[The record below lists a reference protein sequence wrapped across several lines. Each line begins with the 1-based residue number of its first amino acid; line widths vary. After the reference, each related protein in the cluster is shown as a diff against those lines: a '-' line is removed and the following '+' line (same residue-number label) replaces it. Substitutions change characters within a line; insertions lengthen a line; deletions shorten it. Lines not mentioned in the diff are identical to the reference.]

1 MSFRRRLYGRHV
13 GFQAPDAIYLSMG
26 LMRPLSPELWRSL
39 SPLLDQALDLGP
51 AERQAL
57 LAAIDVQSRELA
69 AALES
74 LLLEHDRVLAEGFLE
89 TGPDI

>member
-1 MSFRRRLYGRHV
+1 
-13 GFQAPDAIYLSMG
+13 MG
-26 LMRPLSPELWRSL
+26 LMRPLDPELWRLL

-57 LAAIDVQSRELA
+57 VAAIRVQSRELS

-74 LLLEHDRVLAEGFLE
+74 LLVEHDRVLAEGFLE
-89 TGPDI
+89 TPRWRS

>member
-1 MSFRRRLYGRHV
+1 M
-13 GFQAPDAIYLSMG
+13 GFF
-26 LMRPLSPELWRSL
+26 RPLDPALWRSL

-57 LAAIDVQSRELA
+57 LAALRARSPELS
-69 AALES
+69 AALGS

-89 TGPDI
+89 SAPNLDGLAFHIKDPQ